1 VQDLRRIGEF
11 RVFIVTV
18 SDTLATRGRRGV
30 VVEVVHTL
38 ELEDR
43 ELVVTVLPSS
53 PAWPGGDTTY
63 NKVDVYE
70 LKRFALHVFHALRDR
85 PDWDTNFESLE
96 IGARLDIGVSM
107 TGGACRY
114 FVNEITRLY
123 EADFFAEWLS
133 QPGTHIC
140 RAVAAALEEVFFLG
154 PTGNPKGSSVRGTTY

>member
-1 VQDLRRIGEF
+1 VQDLQRIGEF

-18 SDTLATRGRRGV
+18 SDASATRGRRGV

-43 ELVVTVLPSS
+43 ELVVTVLLSS
-53 PAWPGGDTTY
+53 SAWSGGYTTY
-63 NKVDVYE
+63 NKVDLHE
-70 LKRFALHVFHALRDR
+70 LKGFALHVFHALRDR

-96 IGARLDIGVSM
+96 IGARIDIGVSM
-107 TGGACRY
+107 PGGVCRY

-123 EADFFAEWLS
+123 EADFFAEWLW

-140 RAVAAALEEVFFLG
+140 RAVAMALEEVFLLKS
-154 PTGNPKGSSVRGTTY
+154 TG